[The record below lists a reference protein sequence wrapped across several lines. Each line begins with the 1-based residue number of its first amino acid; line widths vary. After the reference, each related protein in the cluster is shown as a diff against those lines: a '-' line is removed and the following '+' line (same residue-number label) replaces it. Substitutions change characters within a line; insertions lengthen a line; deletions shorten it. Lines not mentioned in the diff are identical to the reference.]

1 MRGAAGRIL
10 IDRTRNPEPGTR
22 NPEPG
27 AQSPEPRAQSRS
39 PAVAGFEAAGDGI
52 HSTASF

>member
-10 IDRTRNPEPGTR
+10 IDGTR
-22 NPEPG
+22 NPGTPEPRNPG
-27 AQSPEPRAQSRS
+27 AQSRERRS
-39 PAVAGFEAAGDGI
+39 PAVAGLEAAGDGI

>member
-1 MRGAAGRIL
+1 MPGAAGRIL
-10 IDRTRNPEPGTR
+10 IDGTR
-22 NPEPG
+22 NPG
-27 AQSPEPRAQSRS
+27 AQSRERRS

>member
-10 IDRTRNPEPGTR
+10 IDRTRNPEPGAGSR
-22 NPEPG
+22 E
-27 AQSPEPRAQSRS
+27 RRS